1 MLICSFQPHTPY
13 DFGSSRRA
21 RLREKSFQKKFDA
34 ATTATAAA
42 AVVATKHGMACRELI
57 GGEEKTVEMREED

>member
-1 MLICSFQPHTPY
+1 M
-13 DFGSSRRA
+13 SSIA
-21 RLREKSFQKKFDA
+21 RKIFPKISDA